1 MNLKISAKKISGM
14 KQRDKKEKDR
24 REESGKALIIK
35 GEGLMCT

>member
-1 MNLKISAKKISGM
+1 MNLKISANKISRM

-24 REESGKALIIK
+24 REESAKAFIIK